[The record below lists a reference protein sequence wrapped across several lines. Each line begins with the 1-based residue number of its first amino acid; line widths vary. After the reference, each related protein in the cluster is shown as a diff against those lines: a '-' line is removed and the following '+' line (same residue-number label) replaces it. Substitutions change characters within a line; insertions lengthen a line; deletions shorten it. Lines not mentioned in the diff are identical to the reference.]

1 MKILSLRIFLVKNKK
16 SSGEYEN
23 FWIFQ
28 ILKFGPKIRKFRKG
42 PPLQKSQK
50 FPIFENFM
58 DNIAAYDPL

>member
-1 MKILSLRIFLVKNKK
+1 MKIPKYKTNLIKNKK

-28 ILKFGPKIRKFRKG
+28 ILKFWPKIRKFRKG

-50 FPIFENFM
+50 FPIFEIF
-58 DNIAAYDPL
+58 YEQYRRV

>member
-1 MKILSLRIFLVKNKK
+1 MKIHTGRKNFIKNKK

-28 ILKFGPKIRKFRKG
+28 ILKFWPKNRKFRKG

-50 FPIFENFM
+50 FPIFEKF
-58 DNIAAYDPL
+58 YGQYRRG